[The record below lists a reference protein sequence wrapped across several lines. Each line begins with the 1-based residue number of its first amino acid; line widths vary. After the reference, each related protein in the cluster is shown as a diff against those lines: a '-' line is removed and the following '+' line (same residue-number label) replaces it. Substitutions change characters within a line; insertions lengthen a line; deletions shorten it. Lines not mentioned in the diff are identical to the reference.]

1 MKRYVQSYLSSLY
14 YISTSELG
22 NDGVYSLTDDRK
34 YKSPLYGEGFLKE
47 LIDIFGCSEE
57 ETKTIVYEWA
67 IEQKPDV
74 DLTFFW
80 STKEDILTGIF
91 PIIERVAA
99 RTIAQELVS
108 VQPMS
113 TYTGELLY
121 FNVSYEGVTGAT
133 NQNGRN
139 YEVAENDAGTRFENI
154 IRVLG
159 ENQDNYIMGID
170 PINLDE

>member
-34 YKSPLYGEGFLKE
+34 YKSPVYGEGFLKE

-57 ETKTIVYEWA
+57 ETKAIVYEWA

-80 STKEDILTGIF
+80 STKEEILSGIF

-113 TYTGELLY
+113 TPTGELLY
-121 FNVSYEGVTGAT
+121 YSVSYRADTPI
-133 NQNGRN
+133 
-139 YEVAENDAGTRFENI
+139 ENI
-154 IRVLG
+154 NLNVVRVLG

>member
-1 MKRYVQSYLSSLY
+1 MKRYVQSYLSSLF
-14 YISTSELG
+14 YISTSEVG

-34 YKSPLYGEGFLKE
+34 YKSPVYGEGFLKE

-67 IEQKPDV
+67 IEQKSDV
-74 DLTFFW
+74 NLTFFW
-80 STKEDILTGIF
+80 STKEDILSGIF

-99 RTIAQELVS
+99 RTIAQDLVS
-108 VQPMS
+108 VQPMN
-113 TYTGELLY
+113 TPTGELLY
-121 FNVSYEGVTGAT
+121 YDVYYRAEIPIENINV
-133 NQNGRN
+133 
-139 YEVAENDAGTRFENI
+139 NI